1 MEFFVRHWYAI
12 VGITLGAL
20 WIVLFINRDRIES
33 AWIKSMLG
41 LSLED
46 PVLKA
51 AMQGRK
57 DFSAREWVGWAL
69 VVVVAVAAIALDK
82 LLIRNL

>member
-20 WIVLFINRDRIES
+20 WIVLFIARDRIKS
-33 AWIKSMLG
+33 VWIKSVLG

-57 DFSAREWVGWAL
+57 DFSTREWVGWA
-69 VVVVAVAAIALDK
+69 VVVLVAVMAIVADK
-82 LLIRNL
+82 FLFRNL